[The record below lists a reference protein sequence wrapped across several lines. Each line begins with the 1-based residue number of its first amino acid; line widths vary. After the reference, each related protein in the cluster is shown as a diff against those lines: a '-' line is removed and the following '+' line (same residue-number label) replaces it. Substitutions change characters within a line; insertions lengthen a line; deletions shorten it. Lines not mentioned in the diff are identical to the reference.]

1 MINVPIAVNGKPR
14 PSLEPEP
21 LRLVAGGPAA
31 MAVQSALRTGVE
43 RMARCVEPA
52 RQGQVEGVHGMR
64 TSTRR
69 LRSALR
75 TFRDVIDAEW
85 AAPLQDELHW
95 LAGVLGAVRDLDVLR
110 ERLLRAAGHSQTTLA
125 PLFRLLAEE
134 HERASATLRAVL
146 QGERYKSLI
155 ERLEQAAL
163 QPPLRADLK
172 EIRRSELPKLARD
185 PWKSLKKRGRALEP
199 DDPDAAFHEVRK
211 RAKRAR
217 YVAEDLIPLLN
228 SHRGEEAKRYAK
240 AATRVQDLLGEHQDA
255 VVAAGTITRIV
266 AAHDQDV
273 PFRRAADRLLK
284 NQQRVADRSRKR
296 FFKVW
301 DKLDRKK
308 VRRWLKV

>member
-1 MINVPIAVNGKPR
+1 MPIAVNGKPR
-14 PSLEPEP
+14 PTQEPEP

-31 MAVQSALRTGVE
+31 LAVQSALRNGLE
-43 RMARCVEPA
+43 RMTRCQQPA
-52 RQGQVEGVHGMR
+52 RQGLVEGVHGMR

-69 LRSALR
+69 IRSALR
-75 TFRDVIDAEW
+75 TFGDLVNDEW
-85 AAPLQDELHW
+85 AVPLEDELRW

-134 HERASATLRAVL
+134 HERASATLRSVL
-146 QGERYKSLI
+146 HGDRYKRLI

-172 EIRRSELPKLARD
+172 EISRSDLPELALGS
-185 PWKSLKKRGRALEP
+185 WKSLKKRGRALEP
-199 DDPDAAFHEVRK
+199 DDPDEAFHDVRK

-217 YVAEDLIPLLN
+217 YVAEDLVPLLGT
-228 SHRGEEAKRYAK
+228 HRAEEAKRYAK

-255 VVAAGTITRIV
+255 VVAAQTITRI
-266 AAHDQDV
+266 AAAYDRDI
-273 PFRRAADRLLK
+273 PFQRAADRLLK
-284 NQQRVADRSRKR
+284 HQQRAADRSRKR

-308 VRRWLKV
+308 VRRWLKP